1 MRIIKSLVE
10 KIDDELMDA
19 EKYIN
24 CAYETKMDYPD
35 VSNVFYKLSQEE
47 MKHMQML
54 HTQVV
59 QIIEEHKK
67 MNEVPPVMKELYNY
81 LHQRQIEWA
90 AKIELKQKNYMT
102 NK

>member
-1 MRIIKSLVE
+1 MWIIKSLVE

-35 VSNVFYKLSQEE
+35 VSMLFYKLYQEE

-59 QIIEEHKK
+59 QVIEEHKK
-67 MNEVPPVMKELYNY
+67 TKEVPPVMKELYNY
-81 LHQRQIEWA
+81 LHQRQVEWA
-90 AKIELKQKNYMT
+90 AKIELKQKNFST
-102 NK
+102 SK

>member
-35 VSNVFYKLSQEE
+35 VSLVYFKLSQEE

-59 QIIEEHKK
+59 KIIEEHKK
-67 MNEVPPVMKELYNY
+67 TNEVPLVMKELYNY
-81 LHQRQIEWA
+81 LHERQIEWA
-90 AKIELKQKNYMT
+90 AKIELKQKNY
-102 NK
+102 NNQ

>member
-35 VSNVFYKLSQEE
+35 VSMVFFKLSQEE

-54 HTQVV
+54 HTQVAKL
-59 QIIEEHKK
+59 IEEHRKT
-67 MNEVPPVMKELYNY
+67 NEIPPVMKELYSY
-81 LHQRQIEWA
+81 LHERQIEWA
-90 AKIELKQKNYMT
+90 IKIELKQKNYT
-102 NK
+102 NQ